1 MKKTSLPG
9 IGGNTTRGSSASQAA
24 NDPPTEPSETKTSL
38 PGIGGNTTRGSPASQ
53 VADDPFTDQSE
64 PKTNTIGDGGN
75 TTRGSSASQAAHDP
89 PAEPSGQKPS
99 SFRTGD
105 ITDQGDSVSHGTEDS
120 FTQHSGDDDL
130 QHAHAGIPL
139 DLSNTDT
146 EGGNKDNKDNKNV
159 TDTVNIED
167 EDAINEEDTAPKPY
181 VDEEA
186 VNEEDTAPKP
196 YVDVIADINSRL
208 MKDMMDTNTNDRS
221 RTRALTNLIK
231 GKALAMSEISKGK
244 KKHGNEIRTLLQEY
258 ISLVED
264 TPEDF
269 HFKTA
274 SRGWENDE
282 TWDERRDLSSSGS
295 IKDPSYLK
303 YFHSGGLGCS
313 VLGDAGC

>member
-1 MKKTSLPG
+1 
-9 IGGNTTRGSSASQAA
+9 
-24 NDPPTEPSETKTSL
+24 
-38 PGIGGNTTRGSPASQ
+38 
-53 VADDPFTDQSE
+53 V
-64 PKTNTIGDGGN
+64 
-75 TTRGSSASQAAHDP
+75 
-89 PAEPSGQKPS
+89 
-99 SFRTGD
+99 
-105 ITDQGDSVSHGTEDS
+105 DS
-120 FTQHSGDDDL
+120 FTQQGGDDNWH
-130 QHAHAGIPL
+130 HAYAGIPL

-146 EGGNKDNKDNKNV
+146 EGGNKDNKNV
-159 TDTVNIED
+159 TDTVNIE
-167 EDAINEEDTAPKPY
+167 
-181 VDEEA
+181 DEEA

-244 KKHGNEIRTLLQEY
+244 KKHGNKIRTLLQEY

-282 TWDERRDLSSSGS
+282 IWDERRDLSSSGS
-295 IKDPSYLK
+295 IKDPSYI
-303 YFHSGGLGCS
+303 
-313 VLGDAGC
+313 